1 MKRILKIAVLVL
13 LMMGFAPNTKA
24 QLLDIKPWHGYYPE
38 MGGTYPLSFISFTG
52 WPLPV
57 PHVFVRTWPTRY
69 YVEAGALP
77 VTDAG
82 EISGEMKTGLLRI
95 MSKALERGQ
104 MKGRMEETQ
113 QISIHTG
120 FSQQVSDKL
129 FAARSDELAD
139 IYNLVSGF
147 IKLYQKVDRLGSLDN
162 AEKILPIY
170 EKEADRLLTQFLMV
184 NLLQTDHGSKLEVF
198 TQISHQLAK
207 LVGELD
213 YTHAKLHYFNSYNRE
228 ITGSYSF
235 LSR

>member
-1 MKRILKIAVLVL
+1 MKRILKITVLIL
-13 LMMGFAPNTKA
+13 LMIGPGPNTKA

-52 WPLPV
+52 WLLPV
-57 PHVFVRTWPTRY
+57 PHVFVRTWPTHY

-77 VTDAG
+77 VTDTG
-82 EISGEMKTGLLRI
+82 EISGEMETGLLRI
-95 MSKALERGQ
+95 LSKALERGQ
-104 MKGRMEETQ
+104 LKGRMEETQ

-120 FSQQVSDKL
+120 FSQQISNKL

-162 AEKILPIY
+162 AEKILPVY

-184 NLLQTDHGSKLEVF
+184 NLLQTDHGNKLEVF

-213 YTHAKLHYFNSYNRE
+213 YTHAKLRYFNSYNQE